1 MNNKCCCNKNVLN
14 TSTSVSTEVIT
25 SAPINFLQ
33 NEVKS
38 GCDIKHAEGTPV
50 ITIKTPGIYLINF
63 TAIGYATGG
72 TGVVT
77 VNLQNNG
84 INVPS
89 AEATVDASAAAIQGT
104 FTFSKVIKVRPSCCN
119 VDNTANLTF
128 INSGVPATFASANVS
143 VIKL

>member
-1 MNNKCCCNKNVLN
+1 MINMNPMQFISLLRGRNPQEIVM
-14 TSTSVSTEVIT
+14 SMV
-25 SAPINFLQ
+25 
-33 NEVKS
+33 
-38 GCDIKHAEGTPV
+38 
-50 ITIKTPGIYLINF
+50 
-63 TAIGYATGG
+63 
-72 TGVVT
+72 
-77 VNLQNNG
+77 QNNG

-89 AEATVDASAAAIQGT
+89 AEATVDASAAATQGT

>member
-1 MNNKCCCNKNVLN
+1 MNNKCYCNKNVLN

-38 GCDIKHAEGTPV
+38 GYDIKHVEGTPV

-84 INVPS
+84 INIPS
-89 AEATVDASAAAIQGT
+89 AEATVDASAAATQGT